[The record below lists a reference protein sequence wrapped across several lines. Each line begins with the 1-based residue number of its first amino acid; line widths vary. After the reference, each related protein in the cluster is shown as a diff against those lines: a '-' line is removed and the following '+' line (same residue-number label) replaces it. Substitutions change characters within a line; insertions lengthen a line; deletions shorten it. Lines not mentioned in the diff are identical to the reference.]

1 MEHEKN
7 EILESLFKSIQT
19 FGSLAIEAECRDKL
33 YRYNDA
39 FMQSLYSI
47 LNDTEHDEAEKLAFF
62 KVSVDQYA
70 DALNELFPKLVSG
83 AAVRRPE
90 IAEARVFGKSDP
102 DRFDEI
108 EEVEKFNP
116 YHDSLGRFSTADGA
130 ASFTYAPGRSK
141 AHDNAIAREKERHAK
156 EEESKK
162 PKRVEF
168 SPAKTKKE
176 AVEYA
181 KSELGFT
188 NVSYG
193 TKLDIDT
200 INHIN
205 EEIANIQARYPET
218 KGACQALNTSSG
230 NFYAAVYTT
239 AEGSMTLKIGTKI
252 YGNGMDYVKKAYE
265 SDVKAGFHPVGTDAG
280 SVIWHEYGHVLATVS
295 TKEKFGASPT
305 GKIAANY
312 GSMRDFAMSRNSN
325 AVEKEWLFAA
335 AKSTG
340 KKPSEIMS
348 AVSRYA
354 QKNPAETFA
363 ESFAEVMTSSKPRAE
378 ALAVV
383 EASGW
388 KR

>member
-130 ASFTYAPGRSK
+130 ASFTYAPGKSK
-141 AHDNAIAREKERHAK
+141 AHDNAIAREKERHAQSK
-156 EEESKK
+156 PKKK
-162 PKRVEF
+162 PKNKTDDPKTIGGVAAGDPMSHDEADNSNANPNYKKSTGYQINCQSCVVAYEARLRGYDVT
-168 SPAKTKKE
+168 AKANTPGNKDAQYLSHMTHHAWIDPTTGKYPELTRNDPTK
-176 AVEYA
+176 VRTA
-181 KSELGFT
+181 KQTRQWMEETVQAGERYTFQHSWAGRGRSGHIVNLDRDSKGNLRIT
-188 NVSYG
+188 DAQSGKTYTGDSLDGYLSRTRATTSVYG
-193 TKLDIDT
+193 TKLGALGLLRVDNLQ
-200 INHIN
+200 IN
-205 EEIANIQARYPET
+205 PEFSD
-218 KGACQALNTSSG
+218 GIME
-230 NFYAAVYTT
+230 AA
-239 AEGSMTLKIGTKI
+239 S
-252 YGNGMDYVKKAYE
+252 
-265 SDVKAGFHPVGTDAG
+265 
-280 SVIWHEYGHVLATVS
+280 
-295 TKEKFGASPT
+295 
-305 GKIAANY
+305 
-312 GSMRDFAMSRNSN
+312 
-325 AVEKEWLFAA
+325 
-335 AKSTG
+335 
-340 KKPSEIMS
+340 
-348 AVSRYA
+348 
-354 QKNPAETFA
+354 
-363 ESFAEVMTSSKPRAE
+363 
-378 ALAVV
+378 
-383 EASGW
+383 
-388 KR
+388 